1 MDKISL
7 KEIIK
12 VTGAK
17 LVVSNK
23 WSGTGGSDKAFRLP
37 LVNFHVN
44 GVTTDS
50 RKITDG
56 VLFVA
61 LKGENFNGDDFAE
74 DALKK
79 GAAAVLVSKNAKI
92 SPENKIV
99 LKVEDTLT
107 AYQKISKSWRE
118 RFKIPVVAITG
129 SNGKTTTKDLTA
141 AALNSL
147 GEIKKTSANF
157 NNEIGVP
164 LTLLGITEK
173 SKAAVVEIGMRGLGQ
188 IENLSKIVQPTI
200 GIVTNVSETHIEI
213 LKSMENIAKA
223 KGELVEAIPEGG
235 TIILNADNKFTA
247 DMKKLAK
254 PSVKIITY
262 GIENPADLT
271 AENILIKDVSTEFNL
286 KYGEEIF
293 DFEIP
298 VIGRHNVSNSLAAIA
313 AGLAVGL
320 SVKEIRKG
328 FSTLTTI
335 KMRFEVIRRDGVTI
349 INDAY
354 NASPASMRAAIQT
367 VAEVYDGRKI
377 AVLGDMLELGEISEK
392 VHREVGAE
400 LVENNFNT
408 LITLGEFGKFI
419 ADGAKEAGL
428 KNIFTTSTHEE
439 AAKKILSTIHD
450 GDIILFKASH
460 GMHFEKIIEL
470 I

>member
-1 MDKISL
+1 MNRISL
-7 KEIIK
+7 EEIVK
-12 VTGAK
+12 VTDSEIFSNNSEIDK
-17 LVVSNK
+17 NFFVS
-23 WSGTGGSDKAFRLP
+23 GI
-37 LVNFHVN
+37 
-44 GVTTDS
+44 TTDS

-61 LKGENFNGDDFAE
+61 LKGEKFNGEDFAE
-74 DALKK
+74 DSLKK
-79 GAAAVLVSKNAKI
+79 GAAAVLVSKTAKNF
-92 SPENKIV
+92 STDKII

-118 RFKIPVVAITG
+118 RFKIPVIAVTG

-141 AALNSL
+141 AALSFL
-147 GEIKKTSANF
+147 GEIQKTSANY

-164 LTLLGITEK
+164 LTLLGISEK

-188 IENLSKIVQPTI
+188 IKNLSKIVQPNI

-254 PSVKIITY
+254 PGVKIITY
-262 GIENPADLT
+262 GIENSADLM
-271 AENILIKDVSTEFNL
+271 AEKIMIKDSSTEFCL
-286 KYGEEIF
+286 KYNGKTF

-298 VIGRHNVSNSLAAIA
+298 LVGRHNVSNSLAAVA
-313 AGLAVGL
+313 AGLTCGI
-320 SVKEIRKG
+320 SVENIRKG
-328 FSTLTTI
+328 FSALSAS
-335 KMRFEVIRRDGVTI
+335 KMRFEVIRRNGITI

-367 VAEVYDGRKI
+367 VSEIYDGKKI

-392 VHREVGAE
+392 VHYEIGSE
-400 LVENNFNT
+400 LAENNFDT
-408 LITLGEFGKFI
+408 LITLGELGKFI
-419 ADGAKEAGL
+419 AKGAKDAGL
-428 KNIFTTSTHEE
+428 KNIFTTSTHEK
-439 AAKKILSTIHD
+439 AAEKILEIIQE
-450 GDIILFKASH
+450 GDTILFKASH
-460 GMHFEKIIEL
+460 GMHMEKIIEL